1 MKIVVIGKNSQ
12 IGKQLSVLLKKNKH
26 NLFFFDSSTLNLLNL
41 DNIKNILYEIKP
53 KLVINLAAYTDVDNA
68 EDNHELVYNI
78 NALGPENLA
87 EVSNKINAFLIH
99 ISTDYVFGE
108 NGIGPFSFDAKTG
121 PLNFYGKSKLD
132 GEDNVLN
139 NNDNS
144 LIIRTS
150 GIFSIYNKNF
160 VKTVTNKLL
169 NNENIDVISD
179 QKISI
184 TYAGDLAEFI
194 NKVSSID
201 VLTKLILNSSKR
213 IIHFSNIGHTSW
225 YEVAKFIELNL
236 KNKMNL
242 VGTVSAV
249 TSEDWS
255 SKAKR
260 PSDSRL
266 DIDYSLFDSLDI
278 KLIKWQDRVRKVI
291 ETYF

>member
-1 MKIVVIGKNSQ
+1 MKIVVIGKNRQ
-12 IGKQLSVLLKKNKH
+12 IPKQLSVLLKKNKH

-41 DNIKNILYEIKP
+41 DNIKNILYEIQP
-53 KLVINLAAYTDVDNA
+53 KLVVNLAAYTDVDNA

-78 NALGPENLA
+78 NALGPETLA

-108 NGIGPFSFDAKTG
+108 NGIGPFSYDAKTG

-132 GEDNVLN
+132 GEDNVLS

-169 NNENIDVISD
+169 KHENIDVISD

-225 YEVAKFIELNL
+225 YEVAKFIEISL
-236 KNKMNL
+236 KDRVNFTGK
-242 VGTVSAV
+242 VSAV
-249 TSEDWS
+249 TSENWS

-291 ETYF
+291 ETYS

>member
-41 DNIKNILYEIKP
+41 DNIKNILYEIQP
-53 KLVINLAAYTDVDNA
+53 KLVVNLAAYTDVDNA

-78 NALGPENLA
+78 NALGPETLA

-108 NGIGPFSFDAKTG
+108 NGIGPFSYDAKTG

-132 GEDNVLN
+132 GEDNVLS

-169 NNENIDVISD
+169 KHENIDVISD

-225 YEVAKFIELNL
+225 YEVAKFIEISL
-236 KNKMNL
+236 KDRVNFTGK
-242 VGTVSAV
+242 VSAV
-249 TSEDWS
+249 TSENWS

-291 ETYF
+291 ETYS

>member
-41 DNIKNILYEIKP
+41 DNIKNILYEIQP

-78 NALGPENLA
+78 NALGPETLA
-87 EVSNKINAFLIH
+87 ELSNKINAFLIH

-108 NGIGPFSFDAKTG
+108 NGIGPFSYDAKTG

-169 NNENIDVISD
+169 NHENIDVISD

-201 VLTKLILNSSKR
+201 VLTKLTLNSSKR

-242 VGTVSAV
+242 VGTVSSV
-249 TSEDWS
+249 TSDDWS

>member
-41 DNIKNILYEIKP
+41 DNIKNILYEIQP
-53 KLVINLAAYTDVDNA
+53 KLVVNLAAYTDVDNA

-78 NALGPENLA
+78 NALGPETLA

-108 NGIGPFSFDAKTG
+108 NGIGPFSYDAKTG
-121 PLNFYGKSKLD
+121 PLNFYGKSRLD
-132 GEDNVLN
+132 GEDNVLS

-169 NNENIDVISD
+169 KHENIDVISD

-225 YEVAKFIELNL
+225 YEVAKFIEISL
-236 KNKMNL
+236 KDRVNFTGK
-242 VGTVSAV
+242 VSAV
-249 TSEDWS
+249 TSENWS

-291 ETYF
+291 ETYS

>member
-41 DNIKNILYEIKP
+41 DNIKNILYEIQP
-53 KLVINLAAYTDVDNA
+53 KLVVNLAAYTDVDNA

-78 NALGPENLA
+78 NALGPETLA

-108 NGIGPFSFDAKTG
+108 NGIGPFSYDAKTG

-132 GEDNVLN
+132 GEDNVLS

-169 NNENIDVISD
+169 KHENIDVISD

-225 YEVAKFIELNL
+225 YEVAKFIEISL
-236 KNKMNL
+236 KDRVNFTGK
-242 VGTVSAV
+242 VSAV
-249 TSEDWS
+249 TSENWS

-266 DIDYSLFDSLDI
+266 DIDYSLFDSLDL

-291 ETYF
+291 ETYS